1 MDNQELGL
9 ETQLIRTQ
17 LERTQYLEHSVPLYL
32 TSSFIFE
39 DAEDMRASFAEETLN
54 NKTNS
59 AENENGVLGI
69 PGQITEL
76 FPKKERNIYSRFSN
90 PNTSEFVEKICLM
103 EGAEDGYA
111 FATGM
116 AAVYSTFA
124 ALLNSG
130 DHIVSASSVFG
141 STHTLFTK
149 YFPKWNITTSYFDVN
164 KPETIEDFI
173 QPNTKIL
180 YAESP
185 TNPAVD
191 VLDLE
196 LLGKIA
202 KKHNLIL
209 IIDNCFATPYIQ
221 NPIQFGAD
229 LVIHSATKLID
240 GQGRVLGG
248 VTVGRSDLIREI
260 YLFSRNTGP
269 ALSPFNAWV
278 LSKSLETL
286 PVRIEKH
293 CENALKVAEFLESHP
308 NVAAVK
314 YPFLKSHPQY
324 EVAKRQMKLGG
335 NIVAFEIKGGI
346 EAGRQ
351 FLDKIKLC
359 SLSANLGDT
368 RSIVTHP
375 ASTTH
380 SKLTE
385 EERLAVSITDGLVR
399 VSVGLETV
407 NDVIND
413 LKQALE

>member
-1 MDNQELGL
+1 MNEEDFGF
-9 ETQLIRTQ
+9 ETQAIRGQ

-32 TSSFIFE
+32 TSSFVFE
-39 DAEDMRASFAEETLN
+39 DAEDMRASFADE
-54 NKTNS
+54 
-59 AENENGVLGI
+59 
-69 PGQITEL
+69 
-76 FPKKERNIYSRFSN
+76 KERNIYSRYSN
-90 PNTSEFVEKICLM
+90 PNTIEFINKVCQM
-103 EGAEDGYA
+103 EGAETGFA
-111 FATGM
+111 FASGM

-124 ALLNSG
+124 ALLKSG

-141 STHTLFTK
+141 ATHSLFVN
-149 YFPKWNITTSYFDVN
+149 YFPKWNIETTYFDIN
-164 KPETIEDFI
+164 APETIESCI

-180 YAESP
+180 FAESP

-191 VLDLE
+191 IIDLE

-209 IIDNCFATPYIQ
+209 IIDNCFATPYLQ
-221 NPIQFGAD
+221 QPIKWGAD
-229 LVIHSATKLID
+229 LVIHSATKLMD

-248 VTVGRSDLIREI
+248 ITVGRADLIKDI
-260 YLFSRNTGP
+260 YLFSRLTGP
-269 ALSPFNAWV
+269 TLSPFNAWV

-286 PVRIEKH
+286 AVRLERH
-293 CENALKVAEFLESHP
+293 CENALKVAEFLENHP
-308 NVAAVK
+308 QVNKVK

-324 EVAKRQMKLGG
+324 AIAQKQMKLGG

-346 EAGRQ
+346 EAGRA

-359 SLSANLGDT
+359 SLSPNLGDT
-368 RSIVTHP
+368 RTIVTHP

-380 SKLTE
+380 SKLSV

-407 NDVIND
+407 ADVIAD
-413 LKQALE
+413 LEQALS

>member
-1 MDNQELGL
+1 MSQNTENF
-9 ETQLIRTQ
+9 ETIAVRTQ
-17 LERTQYLEHSVPLYL
+17 VERTQFLEHSVPLYL
-32 TSSFIFE
+32 TSSFVFE
-39 DAEDMRASFAEETLN
+39 DAEDMRASFAEE
-54 NKTNS
+54 KD
-59 AENENGVLGI
+59 
-69 PGQITEL
+69 
-76 FPKKERNIYSRFSN
+76 RNIYSRFSN
-90 PNTSEFVEKICLM
+90 PNTSEFVDKICKM

-124 ALLNSG
+124 ALLNAG
-130 DHIVSASSVFG
+130 DHIVSAGSVFG

-164 KPETIEDFI
+164 HPETIESFI
-173 QPNTKIL
+173 QLNTKIL

-191 VLDLE
+191 ILDLE
-196 LLGKIA
+196 LLGAIA

-221 NPIQFGAD
+221 NPIQFGAH

-248 VTVGRSDLIREI
+248 VVVGSKDLIREI

-286 PVRIEKH
+286 PVRVDRH
-293 CENALKVAEFLESHP
+293 CENALKVAEFLENHP
-308 NVAAVK
+308 NVASVK

-324 EVAKRQMKLGG
+324 EVAKKQMKLGG

-346 EAGRQ
+346 EAGRK

-407 NDVIND
+407 QDVIND